1 MKTISVYNLQ
11 ETLEQNPQI
20 DLIDVRTLAE
30 FETYHIASARLQP
43 LDQLDCAS
51 ILQGRGA
58 NDSPLYVVCES
69 GNRAKRAAEKF
80 AAAGFEHC
88 VVIEGG
94 TKAWAAAGLPVVCGR
109 QTISLERQVRIG
121 AGALV
126 LTGVALGAAVHPAFY
141 GLSAFVGIGLVFAGI
156 TGWCGMGMLLAKMPW
171 NARSSAAG
179 SGRRGGSRA
188 RSKTN
193 A

>member
-1 MKTISVYNLQ
+1 MKTISIYKFQ

-20 DLIDVRTLAE
+20 DLIDVRTPAE
-30 FETYHIASARLQP
+30 FETYHIVGARLQP
-43 LDQLDCAS
+43 LDELDCAS
-51 ILQGRGA
+51 KLRSRGA
-58 NDSPLYVVCES
+58 NDSPLYLLCES
-69 GNRAKRAAEKF
+69 GNRARKAAEKF
-80 AAAGFEHC
+80 AASGFEHC

-94 TKAWAAAGLPVVCGR
+94 TKAWADAGLPVVRGR

-126 LTGVALGAAVHPAFY
+126 LTGVALGTAVHPAFY
-141 GLSAFVGIGLVFAGI
+141 GLSAFVGFGLMFAGI
-156 TGWCGMGMLLAKMPW
+156 TGWCGMGVLLAKMPW

-179 SGRRGGSRA
+179 LLRKGA
-188 RSKTN
+188 RPPSQTI